1 MTLLNN
7 FHIPVKMAIPA
18 TTAIIGMLVI
28 ALLGWSAITEQ
39 SRLLDTLFNR
49 SFTREAEIQGL
60 TDTLTVA
67 HAGMYRTVI
76 LSNANAS
83 PKAVEE
89 EMKSLSGF
97 LAKLKGQAD
106 TLKQSSA
113 DTGDEAKF
121 LERFG
126 ADTATYLAKVGSFLD
141 LLKMGVDPL
150 DFLQEV
156 QAAYTRL
163 HTTSRE
169 YLTYQR
175 QRSTDAYTVVS
186 ASVDTT
192 TQAFSVVAVAALAI
206 TVGVALFIGLNIAR
220 PIVRLTGAM
229 ERLAHGKLDSEIPAA
244 ERGDE
249 IGQMARTVQV
259 FKENAIRVQELSH
272 EQDAMRSR
280 NEEERRA
287 AMASLANDLEA
298 SVKGMMG
305 ELVRSAG
312 SVRDEASS
320 MLENARQTSH
330 HSDSVAHSVQEAT
343 SEVES
348 VAAGAEQLRA
358 SIDEI
363 TRSITQSAQLA
374 RGAVDEAGRT
384 DGIVQG
390 LSEASRK
397 IEEVVGLIQ
406 SIAGQTN
413 LLALNATIE
422 AARAGE
428 AGKGFAVVA
437 QEVKSLANQT
447 AKATEE
453 IGAEIAAVQGATHAA
468 VNAIR
473 AIVGTIRQVDESL
486 GTVAAAVEE
495 QDAATRDI
503 SERSQRAASDTM
515 AVMQEMRLV
524 QQAAETTGHSAGAV
538 QNTTEELSR
547 SFNRLDHEIEAFI
560 TRITA
565 A

>member
-192 TQAFSVVAVAALAI
+192 TQAFSVVAAAALAI

>member
-1 MTLLNN
+1 MTFLNHL
-7 FHIPVKMAIPA
+7 HIPTKMGIPA
-18 TTAIIGMLVI
+18 TTAIIGMVVI
-28 ALLGWSAITEQ
+28 AFLGWSAITEQ

-49 SFTREAEIQGL
+49 SFTREAEVQSL

-83 PKAVEE
+83 PKAIEGE
-89 EMKSLSGF
+89 TKTLGDY
-97 LAKLKGQAD
+97 LNRLKGEAD
-106 TLKQSSA
+106 TLKNATAA
-113 DTGDEAKF
+113 DESEAKF

-126 ADTATYLAKVGSFLD
+126 SDTATYLAKVTSFLD

-169 YLTYQR
+169 YLTFQR
-175 QRSTDAYTVVS
+175 QRSTDAYTLVNS
-186 ASVDTT
+186 SVDVTT
-192 TQAFSVVAVAALAI
+192 RAFAIVAGLALAI
-206 TVGVALFIGLNIAR
+206 TVGVALFIGMNVAR
-220 PIVRLTGAM
+220 PIVRLTDAM
-229 ERLAHGKLDSEIPAA
+229 EKLANGKLDSEIPAA

-259 FKENAIRVQELSH
+259 FKENAMRVQELSH
-272 EQDAMRSR
+272 EQEAMRVR
-280 NEEERRA
+280 NEEERRT
-287 AMASLANDLEA
+287 AMTSLANDLEA
-298 SVKGMMG
+298 SVKAMMG
-305 ELVRSAG
+305 EVVRSAG
-312 SVRDEASS
+312 SVRNEASS
-320 MLENARQTSH
+320 MLENAKQTSH

-384 DGIVQG
+384 DSIVQG

-468 VNAIR
+468 VSAIR

-503 SERSQRAASDTM
+503 SARSQRAAVDTM

-524 QQAAETTGHSAGAV
+524 QQAAETTGKSAGLV

>member
-1 MTLLNN
+1 MTFLNHL
-7 FHIPVKMAIPA
+7 HIPTKMGIPA
-18 TTAIIGMLVI
+18 ATAILGMLAI
-28 ALLGWSAITEQ
+28 ALLGGSAITEQ

-49 SFTREAEIQGL
+49 SFTREADVQAL

-67 HAGMYRTVI
+67 HAGLYRTVI
-76 LSNANAS
+76 LSTANAS
-83 PKAVEE
+83 PKAVE
-89 EMKSLSGF
+89 
-97 LAKLKGQAD
+97 
-106 TLKQSSA
+106 
-113 DTGDEAKF
+113 DEAKA
-121 LERFG
+121 LTEHLSKLKVQADKMKGQSAATEEEGQILQRFG
-126 ADTATYLAKVGSFLD
+126 SDTAAYQAKVTSFLD

-156 QAAYTRL
+156 QAAYGRL
-163 HTTSRE
+163 NGTSRD

-175 QRSTDAYTVVS
+175 QQSADAYANVN
-186 ASVDTT
+186 ASVDAT
-192 TQAFSVVAVAALAI
+192 TQAFIASAIVALLI
-206 TVGVALFIGLNIAR
+206 TVGVALFIGFNIAR
-220 PIVRLTGAM
+220 PVVRLTTVM
-229 ERLAHGKLDSEIPAA
+229 ERLAQGRLEDEVPAA

-249 IGQMARTVQV
+249 IGQMARTVRV
-259 FKENAIRVQELSH
+259 FKENALRVQEMAR
-272 EQDAMRSR
+272 EQEAMRTR
-280 NEEERRA
+280 AAEEQRRA
-287 AMASLANDLEA
+287 MNSLAADLEA
-298 SVKGMMG
+298 SVKAMMG
-305 ELVRSAG
+305 EVVRSANSMRG
-312 SVRDEASS
+312 EANV

-330 HSDSVAHSVQEAT
+330 HSDSVAHAVQEAT

-363 TRSITQSAQLA
+363 TRSITQSTQLA

-384 DGIVQG
+384 DSIVQG

-397 IEEVVGLIQ
+397 IEEVVGLINN
-406 SIAGQTN
+406 IAGQTN

-447 AKATEE
+447 AKATDE
-453 IGAEIAAVQGATHAA
+453 IGAEIAAVQAATTAA

-473 AIVGTIRQVDESL
+473 AIVSTIRQVDESL
-486 GTVAAAVEE
+486 STVAAAVEE

-503 SERSQRAASDTM
+503 SERSQRAATDTV
-515 AVMQEMRLV
+515 AVLQEMRLV

-538 QNTTEELSR
+538 QTTTEELSR
-547 SFNRLDHEIEAFI
+547 SFNRLDNEIEAFI
-560 TRITA
+560 GRITA

>member
-28 ALLGWSAITEQ
+28 ALLGWSAITQQ
-39 SRLLDTLFNR
+39 STLLDTLFNR

-83 PKAVEE
+83 PKAVDE
-89 EMKSLSGF
+89 EMKALSGQ
-97 LAKLKGQAD
+97 LEKLKGQSEA
-106 TLKQSSA
+106 LKGA
-113 DTGDEAKF
+113 TAETDEEAKYF
-121 LERFG
+121 ERFG
-126 ADTATYLAKVGSFLD
+126 SDAATYLAKVGSFLD

-156 QAAYTRL
+156 QSAYTRL
-163 HTTSRE
+163 HATSRD
-169 YLTYQR
+169 YLTYKR
-175 QRSTDAYTVVS
+175 KVSTDAYTQVN
-186 ASVDTT
+186 ASVDNT
-192 TQAFSVVAVAALAI
+192 TQAFMLVAGGALLV

-220 PIVRLTGAM
+220 PIVRLTDVM
-229 ERLAHGKLDSEIPAA
+229 ERLARGNLEADIPAA
-244 ERGDE
+244 DRGDE

-259 FKENAIRVQELSH
+259 FKENAMRVQELSR
-272 EQDAMRSR
+272 EQEAMRIR
-280 NEEERRA
+280 NDQERRQ
-287 AMASLANDLEA
+287 AMSALANDLEA
-298 SVKGMMG
+298 SVKSMMG
-305 ELVRSAG
+305 ELVRSAT
-312 SVRDEASS
+312 SVRNEASS
-320 MLENARQTSH
+320 MLDNAKQTSH

-363 TRSITQSAQLA
+363 TRSISQSAQLA
-374 RGAVDEAGRT
+374 RGAVEEAGRT
-384 DGIVQG
+384 DSIVQG

-453 IGAEIAAVQGATHAA
+453 IGSQIAGIQEISRQAAGAIAEIGRVIAEINHIST
-468 VNAIR
+468 
-473 AIVGTIRQVDESL
+473 TI
-486 GTVAAAVEE
+486 AAAVEE
-495 QDAATRDI
+495 QGAATKEI
-503 SERSQRAASDTM
+503 SRN
-515 AVMQEMRLV
+515 V
-524 QQAAETTGHSAGAV
+524 QQAARGTQQVSGNIAGVSEAAASTGGA
-538 QNTTEELSR
+538 SR
-547 SFNRLDHEIEAFI
+547 EVL
-560 TRITA
+560 TA
-565 A
+565 ADGLNREAADLRGFVSRFLADMRAA

>member
-28 ALLGWSAITEQ
+28 ALLGWSAITQQ
-39 SRLLDTLFNR
+39 STLLDTLFNR

-76 LSNANAS
+76 LSSANAS

-89 EMKSLSGF
+89 EMKALNA
-97 LAKLKGQAD
+97 LLDKLKGQSGA
-106 TLKQSSA
+106 LKDA
-113 DTGDEAKF
+113 TAETDEEAKYF
-121 LERFG
+121 ERFG
-126 ADTATYLAKVGSFLD
+126 SDAATYLAKVGSFLD

-156 QAAYTRL
+156 QSAYNRL
-163 HTTSRE
+163 QATSRD
-169 YLTYQR
+169 YLTYKR
-175 QRSTDAYTVVS
+175 KVSTDAYTQVN
-186 ASVDTT
+186 ASVDNT
-192 TQAFSVVAVAALAI
+192 TQAFMLVAGGALLV
-206 TVGVALFIGLNIAR
+206 TVGVALFIGMNIAR
-220 PIVRLTGAM
+220 PIVRLTDVM
-229 ERLAHGKLDSEIPAA
+229 ERLARGNLEADIPAA
-244 ERGDE
+244 DRGDE

-259 FKENAIRVQELSH
+259 FKENAVRVQELSR
-272 EQDAMRSR
+272 EQEAMRIR
-280 NEEERRA
+280 NDQERRQ
-287 AMASLANDLEA
+287 AMSALANDLEA
-298 SVKGMMG
+298 SVKAMMG
-305 ELVRSAG
+305 EVVRSAT
-312 SVRDEASS
+312 SMRNEANS
-320 MLENARQTSH
+320 MLDNAKQTSH

-363 TRSITQSAQLA
+363 TRSISQSAQLA
-374 RGAVDEAGRT
+374 RGAVEEAGRT
-384 DGIVQG
+384 DSIVQG

-413 LLALNATIE
+413 LLALNVTIE

-453 IGAEIAAVQGATHAA
+453 IGAEIAAVQAATHAA
-468 VNAIR
+468 VGAIR

-503 SERSQRAASDTM
+503 SARSQRAAVDTM

-524 QQAAETTGHSAGAV
+524 QQAAETTGHSAGSV
-538 QNTTEELSR
+538 QNTTEDLSR

-560 TRITA
+560 ARITA

>member
-1 MTLLNN
+1 MTFLNHL
-7 FHIPVKMAIPA
+7 HIPTKMGIPA
-18 TTAIIGMLVI
+18 ATAILGMLAI
-28 ALLGWSAITEQ
+28 ALLGGSAITEQ

-49 SFTREAEIQGL
+49 SFTREADVQAL

-67 HAGMYRTVI
+67 HAGLYRTVI
-76 LSNANAS
+76 LSTANAS
-83 PKAVEE
+83 PKAVEDE
-89 EMKSLSGF
+89 SKALTEQIT
-97 LAKLKGQAD
+97 KLKTQAD
-106 TLKQSSA
+106 KMKGQSA
-113 DTGDEAKF
+113 ATEEEGQI
-121 LERFG
+121 LQRFG
-126 ADTATYLAKVGSFLD
+126 SDTAAYQAKVTSFLD

-156 QAAYTRL
+156 QAAYGRL
-163 HTTSRE
+163 NGTARD

-175 QRSTDAYTVVS
+175 QQSADAYANVN
-186 ASVDTT
+186 ASVDAT
-192 TQAFSVVAVAALAI
+192 TQAFVASAIVALLI
-206 TVGVALFIGLNIAR
+206 TVGVALFIGFNIAR
-220 PIVRLTGAM
+220 PVVRLTMVM
-229 ERLAHGKLDSEIPAA
+229 ERLAQGRLEDEVPAA

-249 IGQMARTVQV
+249 IGQMARTVRV
-259 FKENAIRVQELSH
+259 FKENALRVQEMAR
-272 EQDAMRSR
+272 EQEAMRAR
-280 NEEERRA
+280 ATEEQRRA
-287 AMASLANDLEA
+287 MNSLAADLEA
-298 SVKGMMG
+298 SVKAMMG
-305 ELVRSAG
+305 EVVRSATSMRG
-312 SVRDEASS
+312 EANV

-330 HSDSVAHSVQEAT
+330 HSDSVAHAVQEAT

-363 TRSITQSAQLA
+363 TRSITQSTQLA

-384 DGIVQG
+384 DSIVQG

-397 IEEVVGLIQ
+397 IEEVVGLINN
-406 SIAGQTN
+406 IAGQTN

-447 AKATEE
+447 AKATDE
-453 IGAEIAAVQGATHAA
+453 IGAEIAAVQAATTAA

-473 AIVGTIRQVDESL
+473 AIVNTIRQVDESL
-486 GTVAAAVEE
+486 STVAAAVEE

-503 SERSQRAASDTM
+503 SERSQRAATDTV
-515 AVMQEMRLV
+515 AVLQEMRLV

-538 QNTTEELSR
+538 QTTTEELSR
-547 SFNRLDHEIEAFI
+547 SFNRLDNEIEAFI

>member
-1 MTLLNN
+1 
-7 FHIPVKMAIPA
+7 
-18 TTAIIGMLVI
+18 MLAI
-28 ALLGWSAITEQ
+28 ALLGGSAITEQ

-49 SFTREAEIQGL
+49 SFTREADVQAL

-67 HAGMYRTVI
+67 HAGLYRTVI
-76 LSNANAS
+76 LSTANAS
-83 PKAVEE
+83 PKAVEDE
-89 EMKSLSGF
+89 SKALTEQLSR
-97 LAKLKGQAD
+97 LKVQADKMKGQ
-106 TLKQSSA
+106 SA
-113 DTGDEAKF
+113 ATEEEGQI
-121 LERFG
+121 LQRFG
-126 ADTATYLAKVGSFLD
+126 SDTAAYQAKVTSFLD

-156 QAAYTRL
+156 QAAYGRL
-163 HTTSRE
+163 NGTSRD

-175 QRSTDAYTVVS
+175 QQSADAYANVN
-186 ASVDTT
+186 ASVDAT
-192 TQAFSVVAVAALAI
+192 TQAFIASAIVALLI
-206 TVGVALFIGLNIAR
+206 TVGVALFIGFNIAR
-220 PIVRLTGAM
+220 PVVRLTTVM
-229 ERLAHGKLDSEIPAA
+229 ERLAQGRLEDEVPAA

-249 IGQMARTVQV
+249 IGQMARTVRV
-259 FKENAIRVQELSH
+259 FKENALRVQEMAR
-272 EQDAMRSR
+272 EQEAMRTR
-280 NEEERRA
+280 AAEEQRRA
-287 AMASLANDLEA
+287 MNSLAADLEA
-298 SVKGMMG
+298 SVKAMMG
-305 ELVRSAG
+305 EVVRSADSMRG
-312 SVRDEASS
+312 EANV

-330 HSDSVAHSVQEAT
+330 HSDSVAHAVQEAT

-363 TRSITQSAQLA
+363 TRSITQSTQLA

-384 DGIVQG
+384 DSIVQG

-397 IEEVVGLIQ
+397 IEEVVGLINN
-406 SIAGQTN
+406 IAGQTN

-447 AKATEE
+447 AKATDE
-453 IGAEIAAVQGATHAA
+453 IGAEIAAVQAATTAA

-473 AIVGTIRQVDESL
+473 AIVNTIRQVDESL
-486 GTVAAAVEE
+486 STVAAAVEE

-503 SERSQRAASDTM
+503 SERSQRAATDTV
-515 AVMQEMRLV
+515 AVLQEMRLV

-538 QNTTEELSR
+538 QTTTEELSR
-547 SFNRLDHEIEAFI
+547 SFNRLDNEIEAFI

>member
-1 MTLLNN
+1 MTFLNHL
-7 FHIPVKMAIPA
+7 HIPTKMGIPA
-18 TTAIIGMLVI
+18 ATAILGMLAI
-28 ALLGWSAITEQ
+28 ALLGGSAITEQ

-49 SFTREAEIQGL
+49 SFTREADVQAL

-67 HAGMYRTVI
+67 HAGLYRTVI
-76 LSNANAS
+76 LSTANAS
-83 PKAVEE
+83 PKAVEDE
-89 EMKSLSGF
+89 SKALTEQIT
-97 LAKLKGQAD
+97 KLKSQAD
-106 TLKQSSA
+106 KMKGQSA
-113 DTGDEAKF
+113 ATEEEGQI
-121 LERFG
+121 LQRFG
-126 ADTATYLAKVGSFLD
+126 SDTAAYQAKVTSFLD

-156 QAAYTRL
+156 QAAYGRL
-163 HTTSRE
+163 NGTARD

-175 QRSTDAYTVVS
+175 QQSADAYANVN
-186 ASVDTT
+186 ASVDAT
-192 TQAFSVVAVAALAI
+192 TQAFIASAIVALLI
-206 TVGVALFIGLNIAR
+206 TVGVALFIGFNIAR
-220 PIVRLTGAM
+220 PVVRLTTVM
-229 ERLAHGKLDSEIPAA
+229 ERLAQGRLEDEVPAA

-249 IGQMARTVQV
+249 IGQMARTVRV
-259 FKENAIRVQELSH
+259 FKENALRVQEMAR
-272 EQDAMRSR
+272 EQEAMRTR
-280 NEEERRA
+280 AMEEQRRA
-287 AMASLANDLEA
+287 MNSLAADLEA
-298 SVKGMMG
+298 SVKAMMG
-305 ELVRSAG
+305 EVVRSADSMRG
-312 SVRDEASS
+312 EANV

-330 HSDSVAHSVQEAT
+330 HSDSVAHAVQEAT

-363 TRSITQSAQLA
+363 TRSITQSTQLA

-384 DGIVQG
+384 DSIVQG

-397 IEEVVGLIQ
+397 IEEVVGLINN
-406 SIAGQTN
+406 IAGQTN

-447 AKATEE
+447 AKATDE
-453 IGAEIAAVQGATHAA
+453 IGAEIAAVQAATTAA

-473 AIVGTIRQVDESL
+473 AIVSTIRQVDESL
-486 GTVAAAVEE
+486 STVAAAVEE

-503 SERSQRAASDTM
+503 SERSQRAATDTV
-515 AVMQEMRLV
+515 AVLQEMRLV

-538 QNTTEELSR
+538 QTTTEELSR
-547 SFNRLDHEIEAFI
+547 SFNRLDNEIEAFI
-560 TRITA
+560 GRITA

>member
-1 MTLLNN
+1 MTFLNHL
-7 FHIPVKMAIPA
+7 HIPTKMGIPA
-18 TTAIIGMLVI
+18 ATAILGMLAI
-28 ALLGWSAITEQ
+28 ALLGGSAITEQ

-49 SFTREAEIQGL
+49 SFTREADVQAL

-67 HAGMYRTVI
+67 HAGLYRTVI
-76 LSNANAS
+76 LSTANAS
-83 PKAVEE
+83 PKAVE
-89 EMKSLSGF
+89 
-97 LAKLKGQAD
+97 
-106 TLKQSSA
+106 
-113 DTGDEAKF
+113 DEAKA
-121 LERFG
+121 LTEQLSRLKVQADKMKGQSAATEEEGQILQRFG
-126 ADTATYLAKVGSFLD
+126 SDTAAYQAKVTSFLD

-156 QAAYTRL
+156 QAAYGRL
-163 HTTSRE
+163 NGTSRD

-175 QRSTDAYTVVS
+175 QQSADAYANVN
-186 ASVDTT
+186 ASVDAT
-192 TQAFSVVAVAALAI
+192 TQAFIASAIVALLI
-206 TVGVALFIGLNIAR
+206 TVGVALFIGFNIAR
-220 PIVRLTGAM
+220 PVVRLTTVM
-229 ERLAHGKLDSEIPAA
+229 ERLAQGRLEDEVPAA

-249 IGQMARTVQV
+249 IGQMARTVRV
-259 FKENAIRVQELSH
+259 FKENALRVQEMAR
-272 EQDAMRSR
+272 EQEAMRTR
-280 NEEERRA
+280 ATEEQRRA
-287 AMASLANDLEA
+287 MNSLAADLEA
-298 SVKGMMG
+298 SVKAMMG
-305 ELVRSAG
+305 EVVRSADSMRG
-312 SVRDEASS
+312 EANV

-330 HSDSVAHSVQEAT
+330 HSDSVAHAVQEAT

-363 TRSITQSAQLA
+363 TRSITQSTQLA

-384 DGIVQG
+384 DSIVQG

-397 IEEVVGLIQ
+397 IEEVVGLINN
-406 SIAGQTN
+406 IAGQTN

-447 AKATEE
+447 AKATDE
-453 IGAEIAAVQGATHAA
+453 IGAEIAAVQAATTAA

-473 AIVGTIRQVDESL
+473 AIVNTIRQVDESL
-486 GTVAAAVEE
+486 STVAAAVEE

-503 SERSQRAASDTM
+503 SERSQRAATDTV
-515 AVMQEMRLV
+515 AVLQEMRLV

-538 QNTTEELSR
+538 QTTTEELSR
-547 SFNRLDHEIEAFI
+547 SFNRLDNEIEAFI

>member
-1 MTLLNN
+1 MTFLNHL
-7 FHIPVKMAIPA
+7 HIPTKMGIPA
-18 TTAIIGMLVI
+18 ATAILGMLAI
-28 ALLGWSAITEQ
+28 ALLGGSAITEQ

-49 SFTREAEIQGL
+49 SFTREADVQAL

-67 HAGMYRTVI
+67 HAGLYRTVI
-76 LSNANAS
+76 LSTANAS
-83 PKAVEE
+83 PKAVEDE
-89 EMKSLSGF
+89 SKALTEQLSR
-97 LAKLKGQAD
+97 LKVQADKMKGQ
-106 TLKQSSA
+106 SA
-113 DTGDEAKF
+113 ATEEEGQI
-121 LERFG
+121 LQRFG
-126 ADTATYLAKVGSFLD
+126 SDTAAYQAKVTSFLD

-156 QAAYTRL
+156 QAAYGRL
-163 HTTSRE
+163 NGTARD

-175 QRSTDAYTVVS
+175 QQSADAYANVN
-186 ASVDTT
+186 ASVDAT
-192 TQAFSVVAVAALAI
+192 TQAFIASAVVALLI
-206 TVGVALFIGLNIAR
+206 TVGVALFIGFNIAR
-220 PIVRLTGAM
+220 PVVRLTTVM
-229 ERLAHGKLDSEIPAA
+229 ERLAQGRLEDEVPAA

-249 IGQMARTVQV
+249 IGQMARTVRV
-259 FKENAIRVQELSH
+259 FKENALRVQEMAR
-272 EQDAMRSR
+272 EQEAMRAR
-280 NEEERRA
+280 ATEEQRRA
-287 AMASLANDLEA
+287 MNSLAADLEA
-298 SVKGMMG
+298 SVKAMMG
-305 ELVRSAG
+305 EVVRSATSMRG
-312 SVRDEASS
+312 EANV

-330 HSDSVAHSVQEAT
+330 HSDSVAHAVQEAT

-363 TRSITQSAQLA
+363 TRSITQSTQLA

-384 DGIVQG
+384 DSIVQG

-397 IEEVVGLIQ
+397 IEEVVGLINN
-406 SIAGQTN
+406 IAGQTN

-447 AKATEE
+447 AKATDE
-453 IGAEIAAVQGATHAA
+453 IGAEIAAVQAATSAA

-473 AIVGTIRQVDESL
+473 AIVNTIRQVDESL
-486 GTVAAAVEE
+486 STVAAAVEE

-503 SERSQRAASDTM
+503 SERSQRAATDTV
-515 AVMQEMRLV
+515 AVLQEMRLV

-538 QNTTEELSR
+538 QTTTEELSR
-547 SFNRLDHEIEAFI
+547 SFNRLDNEIEAFI

>member
-18 TTAIIGMLVI
+18 TTAIVGMLVI

-89 EMKSLSGF
+89 EMKSLNGF
-97 LAKLKGQAD
+97 LGKLKGQAD
-106 TLKQSSA
+106 TIKQSSA

-175 QRSTDAYTVVS
+175 QRSTDAYTVVN

-192 TQAFSVVAVAALAI
+192 TQAFAIVAGAALAI
-206 TVGVALFIGLNIAR
+206 TVGVALFIGMNIAR

-229 ERLAHGKLDSEIPAA
+229 ERLAHGKLDSEIPAG

-249 IGQMARTVQV
+249 IGQMARTVQI

-272 EQDAMRSR
+272 EQDAMRVR

-312 SVRDEASS
+312 SVRAEASS
-320 MLENARQTSH
+320 MLENAKQTSH

-437 QEVKSLANQT
+437 QEVKNLANQT

-453 IGAEIAAVQGATHAA
+453 IGTEIAAVQGATHAA
-468 VNAIR
+468 VSAIR

-503 SERSQRAASDTM
+503 SERSQRAATDTM

>member
-1 MTLLNN
+1 MTFLNHL
-7 FHIPVKMAIPA
+7 HIPTKMGIPA
-18 TTAIIGMLVI
+18 ATAILGMLAI
-28 ALLGWSAITEQ
+28 ALLGGSAITEQ

-49 SFTREAEIQGL
+49 SFTREADVQAL

-67 HAGMYRTVI
+67 HAGLYRTVI
-76 LSNANAS
+76 LSTANAS
-83 PKAVEE
+83 PKAVEDE
-89 EMKSLSGF
+89 SKALTEQIT
-97 LAKLKGQAD
+97 KLKAQAD
-106 TLKQSSA
+106 KMKGQSA
-113 DTGDEAKF
+113 ATEEEGQI
-121 LERFG
+121 LQRFG
-126 ADTATYLAKVGSFLD
+126 SDTSAYQAKVTSFLD

-156 QAAYTRL
+156 QAAYGRL
-163 HTTSRE
+163 NGTARD

-175 QRSTDAYTVVS
+175 QQSADAYANVN
-186 ASVDTT
+186 ASVDAT
-192 TQAFSVVAVAALAI
+192 TQAFVASAIVALLI
-206 TVGVALFIGLNIAR
+206 TVGVALFIGFNIAR
-220 PIVRLTGAM
+220 PVVRLTTVM
-229 ERLAHGKLDSEIPAA
+229 ERLAQGRLEDEVPAA

-249 IGQMARTVQV
+249 IGQMARTVRV
-259 FKENAIRVQELSH
+259 FKENALRVQEMAR
-272 EQDAMRSR
+272 EQEAMRAR
-280 NEEERRA
+280 ATEEQRRA
-287 AMASLANDLEA
+287 MNSLAADLEA
-298 SVKGMMG
+298 SVKAMMG
-305 ELVRSAG
+305 EVVRSATSMRG
-312 SVRDEASS
+312 EANV

-330 HSDSVAHSVQEAT
+330 HSDSVAHAVQEAT

-363 TRSITQSAQLA
+363 TRSITQSTQLA

-384 DGIVQG
+384 DSIVQG

-397 IEEVVGLIQ
+397 IEEVVGLINN
-406 SIAGQTN
+406 IAGQTN

-447 AKATEE
+447 AKATDE
-453 IGAEIAAVQGATHAA
+453 IGAEIAAVQAATTAA

-473 AIVGTIRQVDESL
+473 AIVNTIRQVDESL
-486 GTVAAAVEE
+486 STVAAAVEE

-503 SERSQRAASDTM
+503 SERSQRAATDTV
-515 AVMQEMRLV
+515 AVLQEMRLV

-538 QNTTEELSR
+538 QTTTEELSR
-547 SFNRLDHEIEAFI
+547 SFNRLDNEIEAFI

>member
-89 EMKSLSGF
+89 EMKSLGGF
-97 LAKLKGQAD
+97 LGKLKGQAD

-126 ADTATYLAKVGSFLD
+126 ADTATYLAKVNSFID

-175 QRSTDAYTVVS
+175 QRSTDAYTVVN

-192 TQAFSVVAVAALAI
+192 TRAFSIVAAAALAI

-229 ERLAHGKLDSEIPAA
+229 ERLAHGKLDLDIPAA

-272 EQDAMRSR
+272 EQDAMRTR
-280 NEEERRA
+280 NEQERRA

-437 QEVKSLANQT
+437 QEVKNLANQT

-453 IGAEIAAVQGATHAA
+453 IGTEIAAVQGATHAA

-503 SERSQRAASDTM
+503 SERSQRAATDTM

>member
-1 MTLLNN
+1 MTFLNPL
-7 FHIPVKMAIPA
+7 HIPTKMGIPA
-18 TTAIIGMLVI
+18 ATAILGMLAI
-28 ALLGWSAITEQ
+28 ALLGGSAITEQ

-49 SFTREAEIQGL
+49 SFTREADVQAL

-67 HAGMYRTVI
+67 HAGLYRTVI
-76 LSNANAS
+76 LSTANAS
-83 PKAVEE
+83 PKAVEDE
-89 EMKSLSGF
+89 SKALTEQIT
-97 LAKLKGQAD
+97 KLKSQAD
-106 TLKQSSA
+106 KMKGQSA
-113 DTGDEAKF
+113 ATEEEGQI
-121 LERFG
+121 LQRFG
-126 ADTATYLAKVGSFLD
+126 SDTAAYQAKVTSFLD

-156 QAAYTRL
+156 QAAYGRL
-163 HTTSRE
+163 NGTARD

-175 QRSTDAYTVVS
+175 QQSADAYANVN
-186 ASVDTT
+186 ASVDAT
-192 TQAFSVVAVAALAI
+192 TQAFIASAIVALLI
-206 TVGVALFIGLNIAR
+206 TVGVALFIGFNIAR
-220 PIVRLTGAM
+220 PVVRLTTVM
-229 ERLAHGKLDSEIPAA
+229 ERLAQGRLEDEVPAA

-249 IGQMARTVQV
+249 IGQMARTVRV
-259 FKENAIRVQELSH
+259 FKENALRVQEMAR
-272 EQDAMRSR
+272 EQEAMRAR
-280 NEEERRA
+280 ATEEQRRA
-287 AMASLANDLEA
+287 MNSLAADLEA
-298 SVKGMMG
+298 SVKAMMG
-305 ELVRSAG
+305 EVVRSATSMRG
-312 SVRDEASS
+312 EANV

-330 HSDSVAHSVQEAT
+330 HSDSVAHAVQEAT

-363 TRSITQSAQLA
+363 TRSITQSTQLA

-384 DGIVQG
+384 DSIVQG

-397 IEEVVGLIQ
+397 IEEVVGLINN
-406 SIAGQTN
+406 IAGQTN

-447 AKATEE
+447 AKATDE
-453 IGAEIAAVQGATHAA
+453 IGAEIAAVQAATTAA

-473 AIVGTIRQVDESL
+473 AIVNTIRQVDESL
-486 GTVAAAVEE
+486 STVAAAVEE

-503 SERSQRAASDTM
+503 SERSQRAATDTV
-515 AVMQEMRLV
+515 AVLQEMRLV

-538 QNTTEELSR
+538 QTTTEELSR
-547 SFNRLDHEIEAFI
+547 SFNRLDNEIEAFI

>member
-1 MTLLNN
+1 MTFLNHL
-7 FHIPVKMAIPA
+7 HIPTKMGIPA
-18 TTAIIGMLVI
+18 ATAILGMLAI
-28 ALLGWSAITEQ
+28 ALLGGSAITEQ

-49 SFTREAEIQGL
+49 SFTREADVQAL

-67 HAGMYRTVI
+67 HAGLYRTVI
-76 LSNANAS
+76 LSTANAS
-83 PKAVEE
+83 PKAVE
-89 EMKSLSGF
+89 
-97 LAKLKGQAD
+97 
-106 TLKQSSA
+106 
-113 DTGDEAKF
+113 DEAKAVTEQ
-121 LERFG
+121 LSRLKVQADKMKSQSAETEGEGQILQRFG
-126 ADTATYLAKVGSFLD
+126 SDTAAYQAKVTSFLD

-156 QAAYTRL
+156 QAAYGRL
-163 HTTSRE
+163 HGTSRD

-175 QRSTDAYTVVS
+175 QQSADAYASVN
-186 ASVDTT
+186 ASVDAT
-192 TQAFSVVAVAALAI
+192 TQAFIASAVVALLI
-206 TVGVALFIGLNIAR
+206 TVGVALFIGFNIAR
-220 PIVRLTGAM
+220 PVVRLTTVM
-229 ERLAHGKLDSEIPAA
+229 ERLAQGGLDDDVPAA

-249 IGQMARTVQV
+249 IGQMARTVRV
-259 FKENAIRVQELSH
+259 FKENALRVQELSR
-272 EQDAMRSR
+272 EQEAMRAR
-280 NEEERRA
+280 ATEEQRRA
-287 AMASLANDLEA
+287 MNSLANDLEA
-298 SVKGMMG
+298 SVKAVMG
-305 ELVRSAG
+305 EVVRSANSMRG
-312 SVRDEASS
+312 EANV

-330 HSDSVAHSVQEAT
+330 HSDSVAHAVQEAT

-363 TRSITQSAQLA
+363 TRSITQSTQLA

-384 DGIVQG
+384 DSIVQG

-397 IEEVVGLIQ
+397 IEEVVGLINN
-406 SIAGQTN
+406 IAGQTN

-447 AKATEE
+447 AKATDE
-453 IGAEIAAVQGATHAA
+453 IGSEIAAVQAATTAA

-473 AIVGTIRQVDESL
+473 AIVNTIRQVDESL
-486 GTVAAAVEE
+486 STVAAAVEE

-503 SERSQRAASDTM
+503 SERSQRAATDTV
-515 AVMQEMRLV
+515 AVLQEMRLV

-538 QNTTEELSR
+538 QTTTEELSR
-547 SFNRLDHEIEAFI
+547 SFNKLDNEIEAFI
-560 TRITA
+560 SRITA

>member
-1 MTLLNN
+1 
-7 FHIPVKMAIPA
+7 
-18 TTAIIGMLVI
+18 MLAI
-28 ALLGWSAITEQ
+28 ALLGGSAITEQ

-49 SFTREAEIQGL
+49 SFTREADVQAL

-67 HAGMYRTVI
+67 HAGLYRTVI
-76 LSNANAS
+76 LSTANAS
-83 PKAVEE
+83 PKAVEDE
-89 EMKSLSGF
+89 SKALTEQIT
-97 LAKLKGQAD
+97 KLKSQAD
-106 TLKQSSA
+106 KMKGQSA
-113 DTGDEAKF
+113 ATEEEGQI
-121 LERFG
+121 LQRFG
-126 ADTATYLAKVGSFLD
+126 SDTAAYQAKVTSFLD

-156 QAAYTRL
+156 QAAYGRL
-163 HTTSRE
+163 NGTARD

-175 QRSTDAYTVVS
+175 QQSADAYANVN
-186 ASVDTT
+186 ASVDAT
-192 TQAFSVVAVAALAI
+192 TQAFIASAIVALLI
-206 TVGVALFIGLNIAR
+206 TVGVALFIGFNIAR
-220 PIVRLTGAM
+220 PVVRLTTVM
-229 ERLAHGKLDSEIPAA
+229 ERLAQGRLEDEVPAA

-249 IGQMARTVQV
+249 IGQMARTVRV
-259 FKENAIRVQELSH
+259 FKENALRVQEMAR
-272 EQDAMRSR
+272 EQEAMRTR
-280 NEEERRA
+280 AMEEQRRA
-287 AMASLANDLEA
+287 MNSLAADLEA
-298 SVKGMMG
+298 SVKAMMG
-305 ELVRSAG
+305 EVVRSADSMRG
-312 SVRDEASS
+312 EANV

-330 HSDSVAHSVQEAT
+330 HSDSVAHAVQEAT

-363 TRSITQSAQLA
+363 TRSITQSTQLA

-384 DGIVQG
+384 DSIVQG

-397 IEEVVGLIQ
+397 IEEVVGLINN
-406 SIAGQTN
+406 IAGQTN

-447 AKATEE
+447 AKATDE
-453 IGAEIAAVQGATHAA
+453 IGAEIAAVQAATTAA

-473 AIVGTIRQVDESL
+473 AIVSTIRQVDESL
-486 GTVAAAVEE
+486 STVAAAVEE

-503 SERSQRAASDTM
+503 SERSQRAATDTV
-515 AVMQEMRLV
+515 AVLQEMRLV

-538 QNTTEELSR
+538 QTTTEELSR
-547 SFNRLDHEIEAFI
+547 SFNRLDNEIEAFI
-560 TRITA
+560 GRITA

>member
-1 MTLLNN
+1 MTFLNHL
-7 FHIPVKMAIPA
+7 HIPTKMGIPA
-18 TTAIIGMLVI
+18 ATAILGMLAI
-28 ALLGWSAITEQ
+28 ALLGGSAITEQ

-49 SFTREAEIQGL
+49 SFTREADVQAL

-67 HAGMYRTVI
+67 HAGLYRTVI
-76 LSNANAS
+76 LSTANAS
-83 PKAVEE
+83 PKAVEDE
-89 EMKSLSGF
+89 SKALTEQIT
-97 LAKLKGQAD
+97 KLKSQAD
-106 TLKQSSA
+106 KMKGQSAASEEE
-113 DTGDEAKF
+113 GQI
-121 LERFG
+121 LQRFG
-126 ADTATYLAKVGSFLD
+126 SDTAAYQAKVTSFLD

-156 QAAYTRL
+156 QAAYGRL
-163 HTTSRE
+163 NGTARD

-175 QRSTDAYTVVS
+175 QQSADAYANVN
-186 ASVDTT
+186 ASVDAT
-192 TQAFSVVAVAALAI
+192 TQAFIASAIVALLI
-206 TVGVALFIGLNIAR
+206 TVGVALFIGFNIAR
-220 PIVRLTGAM
+220 PVVRLTTVM
-229 ERLAHGKLDSEIPAA
+229 ERLAQGRLEDEVPAA

-249 IGQMARTVQV
+249 IGQMARTVRV
-259 FKENAIRVQELSH
+259 FKENALRVQEMAR
-272 EQDAMRSR
+272 EQEAMRTR
-280 NEEERRA
+280 AMEEQRRA
-287 AMASLANDLEA
+287 MNSLAADLEA
-298 SVKGMMG
+298 SVKAMMG
-305 ELVRSAG
+305 EVVRSADSMRG
-312 SVRDEASS
+312 EANV

-330 HSDSVAHSVQEAT
+330 HSDSVAHAVQEAT

-363 TRSITQSAQLA
+363 TRSITQSTQLA

-384 DGIVQG
+384 DSIVQG

-397 IEEVVGLIQ
+397 IEEVVGLINN
-406 SIAGQTN
+406 IAGQTN

-447 AKATEE
+447 AKATDE
-453 IGAEIAAVQGATHAA
+453 IGAEIAAVQAATTAA

-473 AIVGTIRQVDESL
+473 AIVNTIRQVDESL
-486 GTVAAAVEE
+486 STVAAAVEE

-503 SERSQRAASDTM
+503 SERSQRAATDTV
-515 AVMQEMRLV
+515 AVLQEMRLV

-538 QNTTEELSR
+538 QTTTEELSR
-547 SFNRLDHEIEAFI
+547 SFNRLDNEIEAFI